1 MTSFQRDHSSRYLDV
16 HRSGGASLRAV
27 VGLSWSKIRDQLDF
41 QSIGAAQQ
49 AYKAH
54 RRRYPPPSGEVVLA
68 ELLDR
73 QQYRNQQGAL
83 AMAKAQAAGDFS
95 GVASLIRALEA
106 NDADLA
112 KWFGIGS
119 ETTVNLNVNTSVSQ
133 IIADT
138 RERLRAVVDAE
149 VVEMPTTKEIEQ

>member
-1 MTSFQRDHSSRYLDV
+1 MPHVMPLAESRARAEKVAY
-16 HRSGGASLRAV
+16 LRAV
-27 VGLSWSKIRDQLDF
+27 VQMSWSRIRDECGF
-41 QSIGAAQQ
+41 TSIGAAQQ

-73 QQYRNQQGAL
+73 QQYRNQQGTL
-83 AMAKAQAAGDFS
+83 AMAKAQSAGDFS

-112 KWFGIGS
+112 KWFGIGA
-119 ETTVNLNVNTSVSQ
+119 ETTVNLNVSTSASQ

-149 VVEMPTTKEIEQ
+149 VVDMPT

>member
-1 MTSFQRDHSSRYLDV
+1 MPLAESRARAEKVAY
-16 HRSGGASLRAV
+16 LRAV
-27 VGLSWSKIRDQLDF
+27 VQMSWSRIRDECGF
-41 QSIGAAQQ
+41 TSIGAVQQ

-54 RRRYPPPSGEVVLA
+54 RRRYPPPSGEFVFA

-73 QQYRNQQGAL
+73 QQYRNQQGTL
-83 AMAKAQAAGDFS
+83 AMAKVQAAGDYS
-95 GVASLIRALEA
+95 GVASLIRALET

-119 ETTVNLNVNTSVSQ
+119 DTTVNLNVNTSVSQ

-138 RERLRAVVDAE
+138 RRRLRAVVDAE
-149 VVEMPTTKEIEQ
+149 VVEMPTTKEIAG